1 MINATVEL
9 GVEDSVLI
17 KYLVDELGISA
28 AKKHAQS
35 PVFMMFSVL
44 SLALSSYKDL
54 KANPQGMSHDEQYK
68 HLFYTTLWVATNS
81 QSLFQKNEQ
90 VALLHYL
97 SQSMRELSKV
107 VSYQTVLAVMSDF
120 EAVQTLTV
128 EFICF

>member
-1 MINATVEL
+1 VINATVEL

-68 HLFYTTLWVATNS
+68 HLFYTTANPCFKRTS
-81 QSLFQKNEQ
+81 KSLCSTTCLK
-90 VALLHYL
+90 AC
-97 SQSMRELSKV
+97 
-107 VSYQTVLAVMSDF
+107 VS
-120 EAVQTLTV
+120 
-128 EFICF
+128 